1 MWTWKH
7 HAYSTRRHR
16 LKCSWDLSY
25 KSLINVDDPAVDTGQ
40 SGQLAAPSFFQI
52 PASNN
57 CFPEHILMGCLS
69 SIPKWDLW
77 LKTQVLLLLT
87 SGVWFCSVFFL
98 RNLSSYLPATFL
110 KENNSK
116 SQDFRENRCVGS
128 PHPWLSFTELQNPL
142 KPAVCSHSWW
152 SLPFVPTNSF

>member
-1 MWTWKH
+1 MYDNLEEAASSCCRWAEQNLNVNINTNTPRGCSIPYLMWTWKH

-77 LKTQVLLLLT
+77 LQTQVLLLLT
-87 SGVWFCSVFFL
+87 SGVWFCSVLFL
-98 RNLSSYLPATFL
+98 GNLSSYLPANFL
-110 KENNSK
+110 EG
-116 SQDFRENRCVGS
+116 E
-128 PHPWLSFTELQNPL
+128 
-142 KPAVCSHSWW
+142 
-152 SLPFVPTNSF
+152 